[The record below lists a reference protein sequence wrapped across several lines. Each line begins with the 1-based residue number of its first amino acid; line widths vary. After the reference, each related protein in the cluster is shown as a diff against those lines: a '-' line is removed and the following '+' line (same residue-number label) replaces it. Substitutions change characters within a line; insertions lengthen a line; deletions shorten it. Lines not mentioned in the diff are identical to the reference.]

1 MRSMTGVRMEERAV
15 KISKW
20 QNFPKFNK
28 LFLKHGRLYCDL
40 NFRAYSTFA
49 ERFKKILK
57 IHPGFDQLSEQE
69 QVRFL

>member
-1 MRSMTGVRMEERAV
+1 
-15 KISKW
+15 
-20 QNFPKFNK
+20 
-28 LFLKHGRLYCDL
+28 L

-69 QVRFL
+69 QVRFRISEISASLNLIGKVEE